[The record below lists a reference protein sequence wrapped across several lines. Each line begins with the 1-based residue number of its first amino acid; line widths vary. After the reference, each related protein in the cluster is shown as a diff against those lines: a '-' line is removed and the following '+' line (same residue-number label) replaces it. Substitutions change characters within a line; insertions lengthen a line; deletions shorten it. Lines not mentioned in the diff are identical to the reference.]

1 MLGLKNRLKT
11 NSFESGQ
18 FIRHSIAL
26 NTCFTIKAQNKW
38 VISLTNHLHCLFR
51 FYTLFFMNGKWWC
64 KHHDIS
70 WFILAKQI
78 LLQDACFF
86 FFTKIKPVVHNRL
99 CWYLCVKSLTPF
111 VVFSKCEKKWVMEIV
126 KEKWQAICF
135 EILLIANNW
144 WV

>member
-1 MLGLKNRLKT
+1 MEKHYCFFFLTKKKYSDVLGLKNRLKT

-26 NTCFTIKAQNKW
+26 NTCFDIKAQNKW
-38 VISLTNHLHCLFR
+38 VISLANHLHCLFR

-111 VVFSKCEKKWVMEIV
+111 VVFYVQEWKGEE
-126 KEKWQAICF
+126 
-135 EILLIANNW
+135 
-144 WV
+144 